1 MLTPDQIETIEEQNE
16 IAEVLRWEEE
26 MQAAGI
32 PVPSMPVDGEETEER
47 RIEDDQEDIAEEEG
61 ESTPAV

>member
-26 MQAAGI
+26 MQAKRI
-32 PVPSMPVDGEETEER
+32 LLPPMPVDGEETEEG
-47 RIEDDQEDIAEEEG
+47 RIEDGQEDIAEEEG
-61 ESTPAV
+61 ESTSAV